1 MWRIPHIVGLH
12 LIMDLMCYHFMVDSS
27 LQMKRELDF
36 SHGLAIVVGGIVG
49 VGMLIIPGMAAGL
62 AGPAS
67 LLAWVCTGILCMFM
81 ATSFAQLASMFDE
94 SGGPYRYVREG
105 FGKIPGFVAGWSGLI
120 GAWVALSVL
129 TLLIP
134 QYLSPF
140 IHLSRVGETLI
151 SLSVISVLS
160 IINIRGIRLGGSVQ
174 LLLFSGLL
182 LTLLL
187 FIGGGAL
194 HFHGDYFSPFMP
206 LGWRSVGRAMGLT
219 MWAYLGWEYALM
231 PASEYKNPKKDL
243 PRVIIVGTF
252 LIILLYSGVAASCL
266 GTVPWQDL
274 AHSTTPL
281 VLASNTWG
289 GAALIAAGSVMIMCG
304 CLNAG
309 LLSSGRLV
317 HSMAQGGIFPDSL
330 AHIHH
335 TFRTPYKALLVQW
348 AVMSLLAGMRLI
360 EKFVYLSNTLFLV
373 SYLLSFLS
381 LIPLKKKVAVLPL
394 VSAGMC
400 GFLISQLGV
409 DNVIQAFC
417 VIGVGVILFVAINK
431 KGKIKK
437 NKLLNT
443 LSR

>member
-1 MWRIPHIVGLH
+1 
-12 LIMDLMCYHFMVDSS
+12 MCYHSMVDGSY
-27 LQMKRELDF
+27 QMKRELDF

-49 VGMLIIPGMAAGL
+49 VGMLIIPGMAAGV

-105 FGKIPGFVAGWSGLI
+105 FGKIPGFIAGWSGLV

-134 QYLSPF
+134 QYLSPL
-140 IHLSRVGETLI
+140 IHLSRIGETFV
-151 SLSVISVLS
+151 SLSVISLLS
-160 IINIRGIRLGGSVQ
+160 IINIRGIRLGGFVQ

-194 HFHGDYFSPFMP
+194 HFQVDHFSPFMP
-206 LGWRSVGRAMGLT
+206 GGWRSVGKAMGLT

-252 LIILLYSGVAASCL
+252 LIILLYSGVAVSCL
-266 GTVPWQDL
+266 GTVSWQHL
-274 AHSTTPL
+274 ADTTTPL
-281 VLASNTWG
+281 ILASTLWG
-289 GAALIAAGSVMIMCG
+289 GAVFIACGSVLIMCG

-309 LLSSGRLV
+309 LLSSARLV
-317 HSMAQGGIFPDSL
+317 HSMAQGGVFPHSL
-330 AHIHH
+330 SHIHH
-335 TFRTPYKALLVQW
+335 RFRTPHRALLVQW
-348 AVMSLLAGMRLI
+348 IIMSLLAMMRMI
-360 EKFVYLSNTLFLV
+360 EKFVYLSNVLFLV

-381 LIPLKKKVAVLPL
+381 LIPLKKRVTPLPL
-394 VSAGMC
+394 LSAGMC

-409 DNVIQAFC
+409 STMLQASCIIGIGLVACTAIQ
-417 VIGVGVILFVAINK
+417 K
-431 KGKIKK
+431 KEKIKK
-437 NKLLNT
+437 NERLNT
-443 LSR
+443 LIG